1 MSTWKPYAYQL
12 EVSQML
18 LQGQS
23 VVLQA
28 PTGAGK
34 HRAATLPFLH
44 SWHAETKDRF
54 PLKCIYVVPMRV
66 LANQF
71 VQENWELADSISR
84 RYRRKLAVT
93 IQTGDQPQDRRFEG
107 NLIFCTVDQFLSSYL
122 TMPYSLPN
130 RLANLN
136 AGAMVGSYI
145 VFDEFHLLDPG
156 STLPTVLYAL
166 KQLRQVAPVLLMTA
180 TFSKSMLKTLA
191 KELDAVDLL
200 VSPAEAY
207 KIETRDGKLPPRQR
221 VWRTADQLLTAEA
234 VLNAHQ
240 KRTLALCNTVQR
252 AQTLFRELQRLLI
265 QCQQKIRVLLLHS
278 RFLPEDRQKIENEI
292 LALFGPDAQ
301 QDESA
306 IVIATQTIEVGV
318 NITCD
323 ILHTELAPASA
334 LIQRAGRCARFP
346 GQHGQVIVYSVESYM
361 PYGQEKPSNPAE
373 EAPWVKEMKAAWVW
387 LQAHNGHLFD
397 FAQEQ
402 ALVDAVATPR
412 DEKVLAALASGRE
425 TRSADIHRV
434 LAGDREGQ
442 DQRLLIRDADTR
454 LVLIHP
460 NPDELLQ
467 NPYGATGF
475 ALQPGT
481 LHGMFK
487 EWQARELEDEPEWRV
502 QWLREDKDT
511 TADREERNRTEY
523 SWQPLYDGSLL
534 TGARAIVVHPALA
547 GYLADEGFVA
557 GQGDTGF
564 ISTLPTAATAQTW
577 EGYSYRVESYEE
589 HLRLVL
595 QAFQELALPEILFS
609 AQALEKAAGWK
620 PGSVIQAAWLTCL
633 LHDVG
638 KLAKDWQAWA
648 HAYQRQIDMPVATD
662 FAVAHT
668 ETEWGNR
675 RHEAAAKA
683 IHGKYPKPHH
693 AGESALAASPILVN
707 ALGQNHKALV
717 CAAITAIVRHHT
729 PFARECGVYTLIK
742 SAQRHIEQ
750 TLMYVPET
758 VRGQINAKQLKG
770 EITMPPNSFTNL
782 LVTPD
787 QPFAWLA
794 YTLLARALRR
804 ADQEGTAR
812 GSKEC

>member
-1 MSTWKPYAYQL
+1 M
-12 EVSQML
+12 
-18 LQGQS
+18 
-23 VVLQA
+23 
-28 PTGAGK
+28 
-34 HRAATLPFLH
+34 
-44 SWHAETKDRF
+44 
-54 PLKCIYVVPMRV
+54 
-66 LANQF
+66 
-71 VQENWELADSISR
+71 
-84 RYRRKLAVT
+84 
-93 IQTGDQPQDRRFEG
+93 
-107 NLIFCTVDQFLSSYL
+107 
-122 TMPYSLPN
+122 
-130 RLANLN
+130 
-136 AGAMVGSYI
+136 
-145 VFDEFHLLDPG
+145 
-156 STLPTVLYAL
+156 
-166 KQLRQVAPVLLMTA
+166 
-180 TFSKSMLKTLA
+180 
-191 KELDAVDLL
+191 
-200 VSPAEAY
+200 
-207 KIETRDGKLPPRQR
+207 
-221 VWRTADQLLTAEA
+221 
-234 VLNAHQ
+234 
-240 KRTLALCNTVQR
+240 
-252 AQTLFRELQRLLI
+252 
-265 QCQQKIRVLLLHS
+265 
-278 RFLPEDRQKIENEI
+278 
-292 LALFGPDAQ
+292 
-301 QDESA
+301 
-306 IVIATQTIEVGV
+306 
-318 NITCD
+318 
-323 ILHTELAPASA
+323 
-334 LIQRAGRCARFP
+334 
-346 GQHGQVIVYSVESYM
+346 
-361 PYGQEKPSNPAE
+361 
-373 EAPWVKEMKAAWVW
+373 
-387 LQAHNGHLFD
+387 
-397 FAQEQ
+397 
-402 ALVDAVATPR
+402 
-412 DEKVLAALASGRE
+412 
-425 TRSADIHRV
+425 
-434 LAGDREGQ
+434 
-442 DQRLLIRDADTR
+442 
-454 LVLIHP
+454 
-460 NPDELLQ
+460 
-467 NPYGATGF
+467 
-475 ALQPGT
+475 
-481 LHGMFK
+481 
-487 EWQARELEDEPEWRV
+487 
-502 QWLREDKDT
+502 
-511 TADREERNRTEY
+511 
-523 SWQPLYDGSLL
+523 
-534 TGARAIVVHPALA
+534 A